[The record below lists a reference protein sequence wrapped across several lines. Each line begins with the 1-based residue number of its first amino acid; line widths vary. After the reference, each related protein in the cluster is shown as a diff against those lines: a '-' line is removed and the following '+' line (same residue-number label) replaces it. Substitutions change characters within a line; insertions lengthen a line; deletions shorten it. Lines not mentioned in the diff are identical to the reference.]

1 MRMSHLFNTYA
12 RADLVLVDGHD
23 AYVTD
28 DAGDD
33 YLDFGAGIGVMN
45 LGYHHPVIQ
54 EAVEQQL
61 KGIWHTSNLYESPLQ
76 EKVAHLLTQENDQL
90 VFFANSGAEAN
101 EAALKLARRYTGKHK
116 IMNFSQAFH
125 GRTYGALSLTP
136 VTAYQEG
143 YGVDQ
148 DVVTLPFNQALAI
161 EALDG
166 TFAAVIL
173 EVVQG
178 EGGIHVAQKE
188 WLHELVAKAN
198 ELGVLV
204 IIDEVQSGMGRTGS
218 LYAYQQFGITPD
230 IVTVAKALANGL
242 PVGAMIGRADL
253 GRAFQP
259 GAHGTTFGGNP
270 IVMASA
276 IAVLETLTPEFLA
289 TVAHKGELIRHEI
302 EELSANLPQVKMV
315 RGAGLM
321 IGIELNVDVNAVL
334 VKLREK
340 RILALSAQGNTLR
353 LLPVLTMDQATL
365 HAGIITILE
374 TIGEF

>member
-1 MRMSHLFNTYA
+1 MSHLFNTYA

-28 DAGDD
+28 DAGND

-259 GAHGTTFGGNP
+259 GTHGTTFGGNP

-365 HAGIITILE
+365 HAGIVTILE

>member
-1 MRMSHLFNTYA
+1 MSHLFNTYA

-28 DAGDD
+28 DAGND

-148 DVVTLPFNQALAI
+148 DVVTLPFNQAVAI

-178 EGGIHVAQKE
+178 EGGIHVVQKE
-188 WLHELVAKAN
+188 WLHELVEKAN

-242 PVGAMIGRADL
+242 PVGAMIGRSDL

-259 GAHGTTFGGNP
+259 GAPGTTFGGNP

-315 RGAGLM
+315 RGTGLM

-365 HAGIITILE
+365 HAGIVTILE

>member
-1 MRMSHLFNTYA
+1 MSHLFNTYA

-28 DAGDD
+28 DAGND

-90 VFFANSGAEAN
+90 VFFANSGTEAN

-242 PVGAMIGRADL
+242 PVGAMIGRSDL

-353 LLPVLTMDQATL
+353 LLPVLTMDQAIL
-365 HAGIITILE
+365 HAGIVTILE

>member
-1 MRMSHLFNTYA
+1 MSHLFNTYA
-12 RADLVLVDGHD
+12 RADLVLVDGHG

-28 DAGDD
+28 DAGND

-259 GAHGTTFGGNP
+259 GTHGTTFGGNP

-365 HAGIITILE
+365 HAGIVTILE

>member
-1 MRMSHLFNTYA
+1 MSHLFNTYA

-28 DAGDD
+28 DAGND

-242 PVGAMIGRADL
+242 PVGAMIGRSDL

-353 LLPVLTMDQATL
+353 LLPVLTMNQAIL
-365 HAGIITILE
+365 HAGIVTILE

>member
-1 MRMSHLFNTYA
+1 MSHLFNTYA

-28 DAGDD
+28 DAGND

-173 EVVQG
+173 EVIQG

-365 HAGIITILE
+365 HAGIVTILE

>member
-1 MRMSHLFNTYA
+1 MSHLFNTYA

-28 DAGDD
+28 DAGND

-242 PVGAMIGRADL
+242 PVGAMIGRSDL

-365 HAGIITILE
+365 HAGIVTILE

>member
-1 MRMSHLFNTYA
+1 MSHLFNTYA
-12 RADLVLVDGHD
+12 RADLVLVDGHG

-28 DAGDD
+28 DAGND

-365 HAGIITILE
+365 HAGIVTILE

>member
-1 MRMSHLFNTYA
+1 MSHLFNTYA

-28 DAGDD
+28 DAGND

-166 TFAAVIL
+166 TFASVIL

-242 PVGAMIGRADL
+242 PVGAMIGRSDL

-353 LLPVLTMDQATL
+353 LLPVLTMDQAIL
-365 HAGIITILE
+365 HAGIVTILE

>member
-1 MRMSHLFNTYA
+1 MSHLFNTYA

-28 DAGDD
+28 DAGND

-242 PVGAMIGRADL
+242 PVGAMIGRSDL

-302 EELSANLPQVKMV
+302 EALSANLPQVKMV

-365 HAGIITILE
+365 HAGIVTILE

>member
-1 MRMSHLFNTYA
+1 MSHLFNTYA

-28 DAGDD
+28 DAGND

-321 IGIELNVDVNAVL
+321 IGIEVNVDVNAVL

-365 HAGIITILE
+365 HAGIVTILE

>member
-1 MRMSHLFNTYA
+1 MSHLFNTYA

-28 DAGDD
+28 DAGND

-54 EAVEQQL
+54 EAVEQQI

-242 PVGAMIGRADL
+242 PVGAMIGRSDL
-253 GRAFQP
+253 GRAFHP

-365 HAGIITILE
+365 HAGIVTILE

>member
-1 MRMSHLFNTYA
+1 MSHLFNTYA

-23 AYVTD
+23 AYVND
-28 DAGDD
+28 DAGND

-242 PVGAMIGRADL
+242 PVGAMIGRSDL

-289 TVAHKGELIRHEI
+289 TVVHKGELIRHEI

-340 RILALSAQGNTLR
+340 RILALSAQGNALR

-365 HAGIITILE
+365 HAGIVTILE

>member
-1 MRMSHLFNTYA
+1 MSHLFNTYA

-28 DAGDD
+28 DAGND

-61 KGIWHTSNLYESPLQ
+61 KGIWHTSNLYESPLK

-242 PVGAMIGRADL
+242 PVGAMIGRSDL

-365 HAGIITILE
+365 HAGIVTILE

>member
-28 DAGDD
+28 DAGND

-365 HAGIITILE
+365 HAGIVTILE

>member
-1 MRMSHLFNTYA
+1 MSHLFNTYA

-28 DAGDD
+28 DAGND
-33 YLDFGAGIGVMN
+33 YLNFGAGIGVMN

-365 HAGIITILE
+365 HAGIVTILE

>member
-1 MRMSHLFNTYA
+1 MSHLFNTYA

-28 DAGDD
+28 DAGND

-148 DVVTLPFNQALAI
+148 DVVTLPFNQAVAI

-178 EGGIHVAQKE
+178 EGGIHVVQKE
-188 WLHELVAKAN
+188 WLHELVEKAN

-242 PVGAMIGRADL
+242 PVGAMIGRSDL

-315 RGAGLM
+315 RGTGLM

-365 HAGIITILE
+365 HAGIVTILE

>member
-1 MRMSHLFNTYA
+1 MSHLFNTYA

-28 DAGDD
+28 DAGND

-54 EAVEQQL
+54 EAVEQQI

-242 PVGAMIGRADL
+242 PVGAMIGRSDL

-365 HAGIITILE
+365 HAGIVTILE